1 MQNTVR
7 NFEEK
12 TCYEI
17 NVQIKYTNELGD
29 LRSDYV
35 LISRNLDFGVEMYT
49 WKNGRGTEG

>member
-35 LISRNLDFGVEMYT
+35 LISRNLDFGVEMYI